1 MNKKFAGGKGRKK
14 KNGAR
19 RPVSEEFYAGIERRI
34 GVTVSYLDDPSQ
46 QAAKS
51 LRHVDDYLA
60 TGREP
65 TLADGLDSILIFK
78 MIQSELDKAKERSA
92 RARAAAERRRHV
104 RELQRAEAERAAAAP
119 EAAVESAVPE
129 ADAPEID
136 GVAENDAAAA
146 TVVAAVADV
155 SAVEAGLCAV
165 PSGSGGSAGSEFLA
179 VPAVGQRGTEI
190 AFDHGVDIL
199 VEEAG
204 QVVGQRQL

>member
-1 MNKKFAGGKGRKK
+1 MNKKFAGGKSRGKVKK
-14 KNGAR
+14 LR

-34 GVTVSYLDDPSQ
+34 GVTVSYLDDPSE

-60 TGREP
+60 AGREP

-78 MIQSELDKAKERSA
+78 MIQPELDKAKERSA

-104 RELQRAEAERAAAAP
+104 RELQRAEAERTAATP
-119 EAAVESAVPE
+119 EAVEM
-129 ADAPEID
+129 
-136 GVAENDAAAA
+136 AENDAAAA

-155 SAVEAGLCAV
+155 SAVETGLCAV
-165 PSGSGGSAGSEFLA
+165 PSGGGGSAGSEFLA
-179 VPAVGQRGTEI
+179 VPAVGQRGAEI

-199 VEEAG
+199 VKEAG
-204 QVVGQRQL
+204 QIVGQRQL

>member
-1 MNKKFAGGKGRKK
+1 MNKKFAGGKSRGKVKK
-14 KNGAR
+14 LR

-34 GVTVSYLDDPSQ
+34 GVTVSYLDDPSE

-60 TGREP
+60 AGREP

-78 MIQSELDKAKERSA
+78 MIQPELDKAKERSA

-104 RELQRAEAERAAAAP
+104 RELQRAEAERTAATS
-119 EAAVESAVPE
+119 EAVEM
-129 ADAPEID
+129 
-136 GVAENDAAAA
+136 AENDAAAA

-155 SAVEAGLCAV
+155 SAVEGGLCGV
-165 PSGSGGSAGSEFLA
+165 PSGGGGSAGSEFLA
-179 VPAVGQRGTEI
+179 VPAVSQRGAEI
-190 AFDHGVDIL
+190 AFDHGVDIF

-204 QVVGQRQL
+204 QIVGQRQL

>member
-1 MNKKFAGGKGRKK
+1 MNKKFAGGKSRGKVKK
-14 KNGAR
+14 LR

-34 GVTVSYLDDPSQ
+34 GVTVSYLDDPSE

-60 TGREP
+60 AGREP

-78 MIQSELDKAKERSA
+78 MIQPELDKAKERSA

-104 RELQRAEAERAAAAP
+104 RELQRAEAERTAAAP
-119 EAAVESAVPE
+119 EAVEM
-129 ADAPEID
+129 
-136 GVAENDAAAA
+136 AENDAAAA

-165 PSGSGGSAGSEFLA
+165 SSGGGGSAGSEFLA
-179 VPAVGQRGTEI
+179 VPAVGQRGAEI

-199 VEEAG
+199 VKEAG
-204 QVVGQRQL
+204 QIVGQRQL

>member
-1 MNKKFAGGKGRKK
+1 MNKKFAGGKSRGKVKK
-14 KNGAR
+14 LR

-34 GVTVSYLDDPSQ
+34 GVTVSYLDDPSE

-60 TGREP
+60 AGREP

-78 MIQSELDKAKERSA
+78 MIQPELDKAKERSA

-104 RELQRAEAERAAAAP
+104 RELQRAEAERTAATP
-119 EAAVESAVPE
+119 EAVEM
-129 ADAPEID
+129 
-136 GVAENDAAAA
+136 AENDAAAA

-155 SAVEAGLCAV
+155 SAVEAGMCAV
-165 PSGSGGSAGSEFLA
+165 SSGGGGSAGSEFLA
-179 VPAVGQRGTEI
+179 VPAVSQRGAEI
-190 AFDHGVDIL
+190 AFDHGVDIF

-204 QVVGQRQL
+204 QIVGQRQL

>member
-1 MNKKFAGGKGRKK
+1 MNKKFAGGKSRGKVKK
-14 KNGAR
+14 LR

-34 GVTVSYLDDPSQ
+34 GVTVSYLDDPSE

-60 TGREP
+60 AGREP

-78 MIQSELDKAKERSA
+78 MIQPELDKAKERSA

-104 RELQRAEAERAAAAP
+104 RELQRAEAERTAAAP
-119 EAAVESAVPE
+119 EAV
-129 ADAPEID
+129 
-136 GVAENDAAAA
+136 GMAENDAAAA

-155 SAVEAGLCAV
+155 SAVEGGLCGVA
-165 PSGSGGSAGSEFLA
+165 SGAGESAGSEFLA
-179 VPAVGQRGTEI
+179 VPAVGQRGAEI

-204 QVVGQRQL
+204 QIVGQRQL

>member
-1 MNKKFAGGKGRKK
+1 MNKKFAGGKSRGKVKK
-14 KNGAR
+14 LR

-34 GVTVSYLDDPSQ
+34 GVTVSYLDDPSE

-60 TGREP
+60 AGREP

-78 MIQSELDKAKERSA
+78 MIQPELDKAKERSA

-104 RELQRAEAERAAAAP
+104 RELQRAEAERTAATP
-119 EAAVESAVPE
+119 EAVEM
-129 ADAPEID
+129 
-136 GVAENDAAAA
+136 AENDAAAA

-155 SAVEAGLCAV
+155 SAVEGGLCGV
-165 PSGSGGSAGSEFLA
+165 PSGGGGSAGSEFLA
-179 VPAVGQRGTEI
+179 VPAVGQRGAEI

-204 QVVGQRQL
+204 QIVGQRQL

>member
-1 MNKKFAGGKGRKK
+1 MNKKFAGGKGRRK

-34 GVTVSYLDDPSQ
+34 GVTVSYLDDPSE

-60 TGREP
+60 AGREP

-78 MIQSELDKAKERSA
+78 MIQPELDKAKERSA

-104 RELQRAEAERAAAAP
+104 RELQRAEAERTAATS
-119 EAAVESAVPE
+119 EAVEM
-129 ADAPEID
+129 
-136 GVAENDAAAA
+136 AENDAAAA

-155 SAVEAGLCAV
+155 SAVETGLCAV
-165 PSGSGGSAGSEFLA
+165 PSGGGGSAGSEFLA
-179 VPAVGQRGTEI
+179 VPAVGQRGAEI
-190 AFDHGVDIL
+190 AFDHGVDIF

-204 QVVGQRQL
+204 QIVGQRQL

>member
-1 MNKKFAGGKGRKK
+1 MNKKFAGGKSRGKVKK
-14 KNGAR
+14 LR

-34 GVTVSYLDDPSQ
+34 GVTVSYLDDPSE

-60 TGREP
+60 AGREP

-78 MIQSELDKAKERSA
+78 MIQPELDKAKERSA

-104 RELQRAEAERAAAAP
+104 RELQRAEAERTAATP
-119 EAAVESAVPE
+119 EAVEM
-129 ADAPEID
+129 
-136 GVAENDAAAA
+136 AENDAAAA

-155 SAVEAGLCAV
+155 SAVETGLCAV
-165 PSGSGGSAGSEFLA
+165 PSGGGGSAGSEFLA
-179 VPAVGQRGTEI
+179 VPAVGQRGAEI

-204 QVVGQRQL
+204 QIVGQRQL

>member
-1 MNKKFAGGKGRKK
+1 MNKKFAGGKSRGKVKK
-14 KNGAR
+14 LR

-34 GVTVSYLDDPSQ
+34 GVTVSYLDDPSE

-60 TGREP
+60 AGREP

-78 MIQSELDKAKERSA
+78 MIQPELDKAKERSA

-104 RELQRAEAERAAAAP
+104 RELQRAEAERTAATS
-119 EAAVESAVPE
+119 EAVEM
-129 ADAPEID
+129 
-136 GVAENDAAAA
+136 AENDAAAA

-155 SAVEAGLCAV
+155 SAVEGGLCGV
-165 PSGSGGSAGSEFLA
+165 PSGGGGSAGSEFLA
-179 VPAVGQRGTEI
+179 VPAVGQRGAEI

-204 QVVGQRQL
+204 QIVGQRQL

>member
-1 MNKKFAGGKGRKK
+1 MNKKFAGGKSRGKVKK
-14 KNGAR
+14 LR

-34 GVTVSYLDDPSQ
+34 GVTVSYLDDPSE

-60 TGREP
+60 AGREP

-78 MIQSELDKAKERSA
+78 MIQPELDKAKERSA

-104 RELQRAEAERAAAAP
+104 RELQRAEAERTAATP
-119 EAAVESAVPE
+119 EAVEM
-129 ADAPEID
+129 
-136 GVAENDAAAA
+136 AENDAAAA

-155 SAVEAGLCAV
+155 SAVEGGLCGV
-165 PSGSGGSAGSEFLA
+165 PSGGGGSAGSEFLA
-179 VPAVGQRGTEI
+179 VPAVSQRGAEI
-190 AFDHGVDIL
+190 AFDHGVDIF

-204 QVVGQRQL
+204 QIVGQRQL

>member
-1 MNKKFAGGKGRKK
+1 MNKKFAGGKSRGKVKK
-14 KNGAR
+14 LR

-34 GVTVSYLDDPSQ
+34 GVTVSYLDDPSE

-60 TGREP
+60 AGREP

-78 MIQSELDKAKERSA
+78 MIQPELDKAKERSA

-104 RELQRAEAERAAAAP
+104 RVLQRAEAERTAATP
-119 EAAVESAVPE
+119 EAVEM
-129 ADAPEID
+129 
-136 GVAENDAAAA
+136 AENDAAAA
-146 TVVAAVADV
+146 TVAAAVADV
-155 SAVEAGLCAV
+155 SAVEGGLCGVA
-165 PSGSGGSAGSEFLA
+165 SGAGESAGSEFLA
-179 VPAVGQRGTEI
+179 VPAVGQRGAEI

-204 QVVGQRQL
+204 QIVGQRQL

>member
-1 MNKKFAGGKGRKK
+1 MNKKFAGGKSRGKVKK
-14 KNGAR
+14 LR

-34 GVTVSYLDDPSQ
+34 GVTVSYLDDPSE

-60 TGREP
+60 AGREP

-78 MIQSELDKAKERSA
+78 MIQPELDKAKERSA

-104 RELQRAEAERAAAAP
+104 RELQRAEAERTAATL
-119 EAAVESAVPE
+119 EAVEM
-129 ADAPEID
+129 
-136 GVAENDAAAA
+136 AENDAAAA

-155 SAVEAGLCAV
+155 SAVETGLCAV
-165 PSGSGGSAGSEFLA
+165 PSGGGGSAGSEFLA
-179 VPAVGQRGTEI
+179 VPAVSQRGAEI
-190 AFDHGVDIL
+190 AFDHGVDIF

-204 QVVGQRQL
+204 QIVGQRQL

>member
-1 MNKKFAGGKGRKK
+1 MNKKFAGGKGRRK

-34 GVTVSYLDDPSQ
+34 GVTVSYLDDPSE

-60 TGREP
+60 AGREP

-78 MIQSELDKAKERSA
+78 MIQPELDKAKERSA

-104 RELQRAEAERAAAAP
+104 RELRRAEAERTAATP
-119 EAAVESAVPE
+119 EAVEM
-129 ADAPEID
+129 
-136 GVAENDAAAA
+136 AENDAAAA

-155 SAVEAGLCAV
+155 SAVETGLCAV
-165 PSGSGGSAGSEFLA
+165 PSGGGGSAGSEFLA
-179 VPAVGQRGTEI
+179 VPAVGQRGAEI
-190 AFDHGVDIL
+190 AFDHGVDIF

-204 QVVGQRQL
+204 QIVGQRQL